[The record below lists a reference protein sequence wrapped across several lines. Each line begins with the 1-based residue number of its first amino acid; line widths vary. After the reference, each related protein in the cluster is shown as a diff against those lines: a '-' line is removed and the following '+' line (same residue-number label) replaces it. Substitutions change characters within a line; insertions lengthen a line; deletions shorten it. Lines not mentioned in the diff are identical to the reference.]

1 MEIVTHP
8 NMMDRHDFKVAAMQ
22 KTIAYPV
29 EPFAYFSDLRI
40 ILGMLMVIIGLS
52 IQLILISKK

>member
-8 NMMDRHDFKVAAMQ
+8 NMKGRHEFKVAAMQ

-29 EPFAYFSDLRI
+29 APLAYFSDIRI
-40 ILGMLMVIIGLS
+40 ILAMLMLIAGLS
-52 IQLILISKK
+52 IRLVLVSKR